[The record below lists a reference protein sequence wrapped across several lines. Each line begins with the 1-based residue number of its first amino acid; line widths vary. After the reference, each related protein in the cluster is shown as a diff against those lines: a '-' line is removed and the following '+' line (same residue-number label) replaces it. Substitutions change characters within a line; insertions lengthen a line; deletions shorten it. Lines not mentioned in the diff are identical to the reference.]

1 MVNKSAN
8 INKVRGHSIKT
19 KFSTQNKSEEPGFLP
34 NSAPHIYGAVDLGTN
49 NCRLMIAQPSGQG
62 FNVINSYSST
72 VRLGEGL
79 LNNGFLS
86 QSAMDRTIRSLF
98 ICSEKLRLFKV
109 IKSRCIATEACR
121 RAKNYDEFLAQ
132 IKTKTGLRLE
142 LITSDEEAR
151 LALRG
156 IQNLLN
162 PVQPY
167 ALILDIGGGSTEIIW
182 AKRGTNCFNI
192 IDVLSLPLGVV
203 TVAEKWKMEG
213 ANENSYQQTVLDVC
227 QQLPILCDSN
237 DIKQKIR
244 KKKVQM
250 LGTSGTVTTLG
261 AVHLNLN
268 YYDRSLIDGLYLT
281 FRDLSCATNKLTS
294 QDYESRSKMPCMDNE
309 RAELAVP
316 GCAILEAI
324 CKRWPVG
331 ELRVADRGL
340 REGMLLELMTDDGIA
355 VIGNPA
361 KTNQKNPIL

>member
-1 MVNKSAN
+1 M
-8 INKVRGHSIKT
+8 
-19 KFSTQNKSEEPGFLP
+19 
-34 NSAPHIYGAVDLGTN
+34 
-49 NCRLMIAQPSGQG
+49 
-62 FNVINSYSST
+62 
-72 VRLGEGL
+72 
-79 LNNGFLS
+79 
-86 QSAMDRTIRSLF
+86 
-98 ICSEKLRLFKV
+98 
-109 IKSRCIATEACR
+109 
-121 RAKNYDEFLAQ
+121 AQ

-213 ANENSYQQTVLDVC
+213 AYENSYQQTVLDVC

-244 KKKVQM
+244 EKKVQM

-261 AVHLNLN
+261 L
-268 YYDRSLIDGLYLT
+268 SLIH
-281 FRDLSCATNKLTS
+281 
-294 QDYESRSKMPCMDNE
+294 
-309 RAELAVP
+309 
-316 GCAILEAI
+316 I
-324 CKRWPVG
+324 
-331 ELRVADRGL
+331 
-340 REGMLLELMTDDGIA
+340 
-355 VIGNPA
+355 
-361 KTNQKNPIL
+361 